1 MPPGVD
7 HRIAMG
13 SRPYLILG
21 DSHLPELQSDG
32 SNCVVEIGSERGEG
46 STAHLRDWAAAGGM
60 DFHTVDVT
68 LEAQRRFVGHPG
80 VGGIN
85 FHVVDSGHAWCRD
98 TLPGLG
104 RRIAV
109 LYLDNFDWT
118 WAGSE
123 DEPWIHEQIA
133 DYARRGV
140 VMNNENSQEEHRL
153 QTLYCLPY
161 MAAQSIIIMDD
172 TFPDRR
178 SPTGWGG
185 KCGTAMPLIL
195 AAGYTVAARYW
206 VYTGATKG
214 GRLVCGRGVGLE

>member
-1 MPPGVD
+1 MPRDVD
-7 HRIAMG
+7 HSIAMC
-13 SRPYLILG
+13 SLPYRILE
-21 DSHLPELQSDG
+21 DAHLPELQSDS

-46 STAHLRDWAAAGGM
+46 STAYLRDWAAGRGM

-68 LEAQRRFVGHPG
+68 DTAQTHFANDPAFGG
-80 VGGIN
+80 VGRIN
-85 FHVVDSGHAWCRD
+85 FHTVDAGHAWCRD

-109 LYLDNFDWT
+109 LYLDNFDWI

-123 DEPWIHEQIA
+123 DKPGDQEQIA

-153 QTLYCLPY
+153 QTLYCLPC
-161 MAAQSIIIMDD
+161 MAAQSIIIIDD

-178 SPTGWGG
+178 SPTGWSG

-195 AAGYTVAARYW
+195 AAGYTVAAREM
-206 VYTGATKG
+206 VRT
-214 GRLVCGRGVGLE
+214 GRLVCCRGVKLK